1 MKKIVILS
9 AIILGIVMTTKAQV
23 TGDWKGALNVQG
35 MELELVFHVSG
46 DNGELTTTLDVPMQG
61 ATGVPV
67 EKTLNS
73 LSKWLLCRQNSQEN
87 SLMTEKLKELF
98 RKWEWICR

>member
-9 AIILGIVMTTKAQV
+9 AIILGIVMTSKAQV
-23 TGDWKGALNVQG
+23 TGDWKGTLNVQG

-67 EKTLNS
+67 EKTVF
-73 LSKWLLCRQNSQEN
+73 EN
-87 SLMTEKLKELF
+87 AELILEMAAD
-98 RKWEWICR
+98 RKSVV